1 MCVCAVEMPL
11 CVFDVC
17 LCVHEVCV
25 CVHVYVVG
33 CVVCTCVH
41 LCVVG
46 GVCVVGLYV
55 SARGVCVF
63 VCVHGLIYTERGSHR
78 HTLRPG
84 LLGGK
89 VPINGPFKLMA
100 F

>member
-1 MCVCAVEMPL
+1 VCSRVRGG
-11 CVFDVC
+11 VC
-17 LCVHEVCV
+17 GLYVCSSV
-25 CVHVYVVG
+25 CS
-33 CVVCTCVH
+33 
-41 LCVVG
+41 G
-46 GVCVVGLYV
+46 GVCVLGMYV

>member
-1 MCVCAVEMPL
+1 MR
-11 CVFDVC
+11 
-17 LCVHEVCV
+17 
-25 CVHVYVVG
+25 
-33 CVVCTCVH
+33 
-41 LCVVG
+41 
-46 GVCVVGLYV
+46 V

>member
-1 MCVCAVEMPL
+1 MCVRCVSL
-11 CVFDVC
+11 CVRG
-17 LCVHEVCV
+17 LV

-33 CVVCTCVH
+33 CVVCMCA
-41 LCVVG
+41 CACS
-46 GVCVVGLYV
+46 GVCVCGGYVCV

-89 VPINGPFKLMA
+89 VPINGPFKRMA

>member
-1 MCVCAVEMPL
+1 MRSV
-11 CVFDVC
+11 CVFMCTCGVC
-17 LCVHEVCV
+17 GLYVCSSVCSGVCV
-25 CVHVYVVG
+25 CGGYVR
-33 CVVCTCVH
+33 
-41 LCVVG
+41 
-46 GVCVVGLYV
+46 V

>member
-1 MCVCAVEMPL
+1 MFMCTCGVCGL
-11 CVFDVC
+11 YVC
-17 LCVHEVCV
+17 SSVCSGVCV
-25 CVHVYVVG
+25 CGGYVR
-33 CVVCTCVH
+33 
-41 LCVVG
+41 
-46 GVCVVGLYV
+46 V